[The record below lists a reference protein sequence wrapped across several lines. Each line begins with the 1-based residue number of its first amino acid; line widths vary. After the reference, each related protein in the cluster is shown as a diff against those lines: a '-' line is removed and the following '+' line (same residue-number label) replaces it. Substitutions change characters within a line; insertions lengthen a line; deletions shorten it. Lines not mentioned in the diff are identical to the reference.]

1 MVGVP
6 VFLQCVY
13 VCVLIL
19 LFVGQTVIH
28 KKKKPNMKWIKLK
41 VGIALALDY
50 LGLSWLHL
58 KLNKI
63 WLGFASG
70 TAFYTEILKLGLAVL
85 FLGRK
90 SCVLNDPVERK
101 I

>member
-1 MVGVP
+1 
-6 VFLQCVY
+6 
-13 VCVLIL
+13 
-19 LFVGQTVIH
+19 
-28 KKKKPNMKWIKLK
+28 MKWIKLK
-41 VGIALALDY
+41 VGIELALDY

-70 TAFYTEILKLGLAVL
+70 TVFNSYTEILKSGLAVL

-90 SCVLNDPVERK
+90 
-101 I
+101 